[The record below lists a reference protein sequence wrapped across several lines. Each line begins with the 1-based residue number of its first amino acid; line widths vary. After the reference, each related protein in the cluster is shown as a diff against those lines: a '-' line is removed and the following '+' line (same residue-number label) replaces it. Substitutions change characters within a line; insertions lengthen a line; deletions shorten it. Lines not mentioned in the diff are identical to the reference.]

1 MFLFLLLCVAFS
13 GVTLAGVWVLVWTC
27 VLSAA
32 LCASFTLNCERK
44 TSIEKEKVLHIL
56 RNLRSLSMKDL
67 MSVNCWMLQ
76 SFIHVL
82 CSTWAA
88 VWNSIPSS
96 LSVITPCLMTQ
107 WRRLATGSFLP
118 PLVFPLFTSDTFN
131 HFISCHYLHDKC
143 LYFLLH
149 ENERHN
155 IKQ

>member
-1 MFLFLLLCVAFS
+1 MNHWCSFFSALLL
-13 GVTLAGVWVLVWTC
+13 
-27 VLSAA
+27 LSAVSRWQVYEYWSGRVFWVP
-32 LCASFTLNCERK
+32 LSVLPSLWTVKE

-88 VWNSIPSS
+88 MWNSIPSS

-131 HFISCHYLHDKC
+131 HVLNMITFCEYCVH
-143 LYFLLH
+143 
-149 ENERHN
+149 
-155 IKQ
+155 